1 LFIFLPVI
9 PYFKAVKN
17 NGSCISSKVTGI
29 MRQIYFLAFILS
41 FYHGNAQLH
50 ISPSITGDSYIYL
63 SDRFLY
69 VEDDISLKKN
79 NSPDTEAS
87 IYLRKESQLLQGE
100 KSTNENSGNGW
111 LSVFQ
116 EGTSNAFDYNYWA
129 LPITDNIS
137 ANQFGAVIFQPK
149 TPTRSKS
156 ALVTNDLE
164 GRANPLKISSRWI
177 YKYSGSEY
185 TDWQHVGVNFDV
197 APGEGFTM
205 KGVNGSD
212 HTIINGVENNPGNK
226 QRYDFRGLPN
236 DGEIKVLIKNEKSVL
251 VGNPYPSALHLQS
264 FLFEN
269 PASTGIAY
277 FWDSRDNGDSHY
289 LKDYEGGYGS
299 YSPGANA
306 YVPAVFKT
314 YNGGGEGTGNSGG
327 NGAPIAREYSPI
339 GQAFMLT
346 GKSDGYIHFKNS
358 QRRFQKENS
367 QTSEFK
373 NQQKSEIP
381 LLKLNV
387 AFNDLYTRPLLLA
400 FREDSSKEEDWA
412 MDAKI
417 YGVLEND
424 AGWNIAEAFYNIQVR
439 PYRKNDKIP
448 LFINLAE
455 TSKLT
460 FSLDDLR
467 DFEDENIFLFDAEL
481 ETYNQLNLNE
491 FSIDLEK
498 GNYSKRFFISFM
510 QEKEDNI
517 LPETTEEELDF
528 LFPDALIVQN
538 NLKAQLEIEMVQS
551 DLKQILLY
559 DLNGQMIYNK
569 TIAIGSTKHN
579 LPTSGLQDAI
589 YIIKIISSENL
600 EFTSKISI
608 KN

>member
-1 LFIFLPVI
+1 
-9 PYFKAVKN
+9 
-17 NGSCISSKVTGI
+17 

-100 KSTNENSGNGW
+100 KSTNKNSGNGW

-149 TPTRSKS
+149 TSTRSKS

-236 DGEIKVLIKNEKSVL
+236 DGEIKVPIKNEKSVL

-306 YVPAVFKT
+306 YAPAVFKT
-314 YNGGGEGTGNSGG
+314 YNGGGEETGNSGG

-339 GQAFMLT
+339 GQAFMFT

-367 QTSEFK
+367 LTSEFK

-387 AFNDLYTRPLLLA
+387 GFNDLYTRPLLLA

-439 PYRKNDKIP
+439 PFRKNDKIP
-448 LFINLAE
+448 LFINLIEA
-455 TSKLT
+455 SKLT

-589 YIIKIISSENL
+589 YIVKIISSENL

>member
-1 LFIFLPVI
+1 
-9 PYFKAVKN
+9 
-17 NGSCISSKVTGI
+17 

-63 SDRFLY
+63 SDRLLY
-69 VEDDISLKKN
+69 VEDDIALTKN

-87 IYLRKESQLLQGE
+87 IFLRKESQLLQGE
-100 KSTNENSGNGW
+100 KSINKNSGNGW
-111 LSVFQ
+111 ISVFQ

-164 GRANPLKISSRWI
+164 GNANPLKISSRWI
-177 YKYSGSEY
+177 YKYSGDEY
-185 TDWQHVGVNFDV
+185 DDWQHVGVNFDV

-212 HTIINGVENNPGNK
+212 HTLVNGIENNPGNK

-236 DGEIKVLIKNEKSVL
+236 DGEIEVQIKNEKSVL

-264 FLFEN
+264 FLLEN

-306 YVPAVFKT
+306 YAPAVFKN
-314 YNGGGEGTGNSGG
+314 YNGGGEETGNSGG
-327 NGAPIAREYSPI
+327 TGAQIAREYSPI

-346 GKSDGYIHFKNS
+346 GNNDGYIRFKNS

-373 NQQKSEIP
+373 NQQKSQIP

-387 AFNDLYTRPLLLA
+387 GFNDLYTRPLLLA
-400 FREDSSKEEDWA
+400 FREDSSREEDWA
-412 MDAKI
+412 MDAQI

-455 TSKLT
+455 ASELT
-460 FSLDDLR
+460 FSLDDSR
-467 DFEDENIFLFDAEL
+467 DFETENIFLFDAEL
-481 ETYNQLNLNE
+481 ETYNQLNKDNFTLA
-491 FSIDLEK
+491 LEK
-498 GNYSKRFFISFM
+498 GNYSTRFFISFM
-510 QEKEDNI
+510 QEKEDNS
-517 LPETTEEELDF
+517 LPDESEGEEQPS
-528 LFPDALIVQN
+528 FPEAHIVQN
-538 NLKAQLEIEMVQS
+538 NLKAQLEIQ
-551 DLKQILLY
+551 LLQTGIKQILLY
-559 DLNGQMIYNK
+559 DLNGQMIYNR
-569 TIAIGSTKHN
+569 TMAIGSTNHN
-579 LPTSGLQDAI
+579 LSTSGLQDAI
-589 YIIKIISSENL
+589 YIVKIISTDNL
-600 EFTSKISI
+600 EFTNKISI

>member
-1 LFIFLPVI
+1 
-9 PYFKAVKN
+9 
-17 NGSCISSKVTGI
+17 

-41 FYHGNAQLH
+41 FYQGNAQLH

-100 KSTNENSGNGW
+100 KSTNKNSGNGW

-149 TPTRSKS
+149 TSTRSKS

-164 GRANPLKISSRWI
+164 GNANPLKISSRWI

-197 APGEGFTM
+197 TPGEGFTM

-236 DGEIKVLIKNEKSVL
+236 DGEIKVPIKNEKSVL

-264 FLFEN
+264 FLLEN

-306 YVPAVFKT
+306 YAPAVFKT
-314 YNGGGEGTGNSGG
+314 YNGGGEETGNSGG

-367 QTSEFK
+367 LTSEFK

-455 TSKLT
+455 ASKLT

-467 DFEDENIFLFDAEL
+467 DFESENIFLFDAEL

-559 DLNGQMIYNK
+559 DLNGQ
-569 TIAIGSTKHN
+569 
-579 LPTSGLQDAI
+579 
-589 YIIKIISSENL
+589 
-600 EFTSKISI
+600 
-608 KN
+608 

>member
-1 LFIFLPVI
+1 
-9 PYFKAVKN
+9 
-17 NGSCISSKVTGI
+17 

-79 NSPDTEAS
+79 NSPDTEVS

-100 KSTNENSGNGW
+100 KSTNKNSGNGW

-185 TDWQHVGVNFDV
+185 TDWQYVGVIFDV

-212 HTIINGVENNPGNK
+212 HTIINGVENNPGNR

-306 YVPAVFKT
+306 YAPAVFKT
-314 YNGGGEGTGNSGG
+314 YNGGGEETGNSGG

-387 AFNDLYTRPLLLA
+387 GFNDLYTRPLLIA

-417 YGVLEND
+417 YGMLEND

-439 PYRKNDKIP
+439 PFRKNDKIP
-448 LFINLAE
+448 LSINLVEA
-455 TSKLT
+455 SKLT

-467 DFEDENIFLFDAEL
+467 DFESENIFLFDAEL

-510 QEKEDNI
+510 QEKEDII
-517 LPETTEEELDF
+517 LPETTEDELDF

-569 TIAIGSTKHN
+569 RIAIGSTKHN

-589 YIIKIISSENL
+589 YIVKIISSKNL

>member
-1 LFIFLPVI
+1 
-9 PYFKAVKN
+9 
-17 NGSCISSKVTGI
+17 

-41 FYHGNAQLH
+41 FYQGNAQLH

-100 KSTNENSGNGW
+100 KSTNKNSGNGW

-137 ANQFGAVIFQPK
+137 ANKFGAVIFQPK

-236 DGEIKVLIKNEKSVL
+236 DGEIKVPIKNEKSVL

-306 YVPAVFKT
+306 YAPAVFKT
-314 YNGGGEGTGNSGG
+314 YNGGGEETGNSGG

-367 QTSEFK
+367 LTSEFK

-381 LLKLNV
+381 LLKFNV
-387 AFNDLYTRPLLLA
+387 GFNDLYTRPLLLA
-400 FREDSSKEEDWA
+400 FREDSSREEDWA

-439 PYRKNDKIP
+439 PFRKNDKIP
-448 LFINLAE
+448 LFINLIE
-455 TSKLT
+455 SSKLT

-510 QEKEDNI
+510 QEKEDII
-517 LPETTEEELDF
+517 LPETTEDELDF

-589 YIIKIISSENL
+589 YIVKIISSENL

>member
-1 LFIFLPVI
+1 
-9 PYFKAVKN
+9 
-17 NGSCISSKVTGI
+17 

-87 IYLRKESQLLQGE
+87 IYLRKESQLLQGK
-100 KSTNENSGNGW
+100 KSTNKNSGNGW

-137 ANQFGAVIFQPK
+137 ANKFGAVIFQPK

-236 DGEIKVLIKNEKSVL
+236 DGEIKVPIKNEKSVL

-306 YVPAVFKT
+306 YAPAVFKT
-314 YNGGGEGTGNSGG
+314 YNGGGEETGNSGG
-327 NGAPIAREYSPI
+327 NGAPIARE
-339 GQAFMLT
+339 
-346 GKSDGYIHFKNS
+346 
-358 QRRFQKENS
+358 
-367 QTSEFK
+367 
-373 NQQKSEIP
+373 
-381 LLKLNV
+381 
-387 AFNDLYTRPLLLA
+387 
-400 FREDSSKEEDWA
+400 
-412 MDAKI
+412 
-417 YGVLEND
+417 
-424 AGWNIAEAFYNIQVR
+424 
-439 PYRKNDKIP
+439 
-448 LFINLAE
+448 
-455 TSKLT
+455 
-460 FSLDDLR
+460 
-467 DFEDENIFLFDAEL
+467 
-481 ETYNQLNLNE
+481 
-491 FSIDLEK
+491 
-498 GNYSKRFFISFM
+498 
-510 QEKEDNI
+510 
-517 LPETTEEELDF
+517 
-528 LFPDALIVQN
+528 
-538 NLKAQLEIEMVQS
+538 
-551 DLKQILLY
+551 
-559 DLNGQMIYNK
+559 
-569 TIAIGSTKHN
+569 
-579 LPTSGLQDAI
+579 
-589 YIIKIISSENL
+589 
-600 EFTSKISI
+600 
-608 KN
+608 

>member
-1 LFIFLPVI
+1 
-9 PYFKAVKN
+9 
-17 NGSCISSKVTGI
+17 

-41 FYHGNAQLH
+41 FYQGNAQLH
-50 ISPSITGDSYIYL
+50 ISPSTTGDSYIYL

-100 KSTNENSGNGW
+100 KSTNKNSGNGW

-149 TPTRSKS
+149 TSTRSKS

-177 YKYSGSEY
+177 YKYSGSDY

-236 DGEIKVLIKNEKSVL
+236 DGEIKVPIKNEKSVL

-306 YVPAVFKT
+306 YAPAVFKT
-314 YNGGGEGTGNSGG
+314 YNGGGEETGNSGG

-367 QTSEFK
+367 LTSEFK

-448 LFINLAE
+448 LFINLIEA
-455 TSKLT
+455 SKLT

-569 TIAIGSTKHN
+569 RIAIGSTKHN

-589 YIIKIISSENL
+589 YIVKIISSENL

>member
-1 LFIFLPVI
+1 
-9 PYFKAVKN
+9 
-17 NGSCISSKVTGI
+17 

-41 FYHGNAQLH
+41 FYHGNAQLY

-100 KSTNENSGNGW
+100 KIINKNSGNGW
-111 LSVFQ
+111 ISVFQ

-129 LPITDNIS
+129 LPVTDNIS

-149 TPTRSKS
+149 TQTRSKA
-156 ALVTNDLE
+156 ALITNELE
-164 GRANPLKISSRWI
+164 GNANPLKISSRWI

-212 HTIINGVENNPGNK
+212 HMIINGVENNPGNK

-236 DGEIKVLIKNEKSVL
+236 DGEIKVPIKNEKSVL

-306 YVPAVFKT
+306 YAPAVFKT
-314 YNGGGEGTGNSGG
+314 YNGGGEETGNSGA

-367 QTSEFK
+367 LTSEFK

-439 PYRKNDKIP
+439 PFRKNDKIP
-448 LFINLAE
+448 LFINLIE
-455 TSKLT
+455 SSKLT

-510 QEKEDNI
+510 QEKEDII
-517 LPETTEEELDF
+517 LPETTEDELDF

-589 YIIKIISSENL
+589 YIVKIISSENL

>member
-1 LFIFLPVI
+1 
-9 PYFKAVKN
+9 
-17 NGSCISSKVTGI
+17 

-100 KSTNENSGNGW
+100 KSTNKNSGNGW

-236 DGEIKVLIKNEKSVL
+236 DGEIKVPIKNEKSVL

-306 YVPAVFKT
+306 YAPAVFKT
-314 YNGGGEGTGNSGG
+314 YNGGGEETGNSGA

-367 QTSEFK
+367 LTSEFK

-387 AFNDLYTRPLLLA
+387 GFNDLYTRPLLLA
-400 FREDSSKEEDWA
+400 FREDSSREEDWA

-439 PYRKNDKIP
+439 PFRKNDKIP
-448 LFINLAE
+448 LFINLIE
-455 TSKLT
+455 SSKLT

-510 QEKEDNI
+510 QEKEDII
-517 LPETTEEELDF
+517 LPETTEDELDF

-589 YIIKIISSENL
+589 YIVKIISSENL

>member
-100 KSTNENSGNGW
+100 KSTNKNSGNGW

-137 ANQFGAVIFQPK
+137 TNQFGAVIFQPK

-236 DGEIKVLIKNEKSVL
+236 DGEIKVPIKNEKSVL

-264 FLFEN
+264 FLLEN

-306 YVPAVFKT
+306 YAPAVFKT
-314 YNGGGEGTGNSGG
+314 YNGGGEETGNSGG

-373 NQQKSEIP
+373 NQQKREIP

-439 PYRKNDKIP
+439 PFRKNDKIP
-448 LFINLAE
+448 LFINLIEA
-455 TSKLT
+455 SKLT

-569 TIAIGSTKHN
+569 RIAIGSTKHN

-589 YIIKIISSENL
+589 YIVKIISSENL

>member
-100 KSTNENSGNGW
+100 KSTNKNSGNGW

-236 DGEIKVLIKNEKSVL
+236 DGEIKVPIKNEKSVL

-306 YVPAVFKT
+306 YAPAVFKT
-314 YNGGGEGTGNSGG
+314 YNGGGEETGNSGA

-367 QTSEFK
+367 LTSEFK

-387 AFNDLYTRPLLLA
+387 GFNDLYTRPLLLA
-400 FREDSSKEEDWA
+400 FREDSSREEDWA

-439 PYRKNDKIP
+439 PFRKNDKIP
-448 LFINLAE
+448 LFINLIE
-455 TSKLT
+455 SSKLT

-510 QEKEDNI
+510 QEKEDII
-517 LPETTEEELDF
+517 LPETTEDELDF

-589 YIIKIISSENL
+589 YIVKIISSENL